1 MQNSFI
7 KKGSFRTMGNVIH
20 AGGNMLLTGAGL
32 SAGMAAIGD
41 RMDSVVENDKASQDA
56 ADVFKKMVGL
66 AEKDGIG
73 FEPIDDLQNAY
84 YDMIG
89 KTIGFDSSWLPSVS
103 VLAHELGHAKSHA
116 FKEKLLGEDGALAA
130 RMFLEALPSGLGSQV
145 GYLGVPF
152 TLATGKRKLANKLA
166 LGALL
171 AKIPNLAEEAVA
183 SYHGQNMLEDFGMG
197 DISNAWAGFPS
208 YLLEAAAPLAGVTTT
223 NKLRD
228 LSDKGLSKL
237 LPKLDK
243 LLAKNPKSKGLKF
256 LADIATTAYA
266 AI

>member
-1 MQNSFI
+1 MQNNFI
-7 KKGSFRTMGNVIH
+7 KKSSAKTVGNIAH
-20 AGGNMLLTGAGL
+20 AVGNNLLTGAGL
-32 SAGMAAIGD
+32 SVGMNAVGD
-41 RMDSVVENDKASQDA
+41 RMNSIIENDKASQDA

-116 FKEKLLGEDGALAA
+116 LKEKLLGEDGALMA
-130 RMFLEALPSGLGSQV
+130 RTFLEALPDGLGSGA
-145 GYLGVPF
+145 GYLSVPF
-152 TLATGKRKLANKLA
+152 LLAKGKRKLANKFA

-197 DISNAWAGFPS
+197 DISNAWSGFPS
-208 YLLEAAAPLAGVTTT
+208 YVLEAAAPLAGVTTT

-228 LSDKGLSKL
+228 LSGKGLSKL

-256 LADIATTAYA
+256 LVNIATKVSD

>member
-1 MQNSFI
+1 MEA
-7 KKGSFRTMGNVIH
+7 V
-20 AGGNMLLTGAGL
+20 
-32 SAGMAAIGD
+32 GD
-41 RMDSVVENDKASQDA
+41 RMTSIIENDKASQDA

-73 FEPIDDLQNAY
+73 FEPIDNLHNAY
-84 YDMIG
+84 YNMISN
-89 KTIGFDSSWLPSVS
+89 TIGFDSSWLPSVS

-116 FKEKLLGEDGALAA
+116 FKEKLLGEDGALNA
-130 RMFLEALPSGLGSQV
+130 RIFLEALPSKLGSGV

-152 TLATGKRKLANKLA
+152 LLARGKRRLANYAA

-171 AKIPNLAEEAVA
+171 AKVPNLSEEAVA
-183 SYHGQNMLEDFGMG
+183 SYHGQNMLKDFGMG

-208 YLLEAAAPLAGVTTT
+208 YILEAAAPLAGVTTT

-228 LSDKGLSKL
+228 LSGKGLNKL

-256 LADIATTAYA
+256 LVNIASKASA